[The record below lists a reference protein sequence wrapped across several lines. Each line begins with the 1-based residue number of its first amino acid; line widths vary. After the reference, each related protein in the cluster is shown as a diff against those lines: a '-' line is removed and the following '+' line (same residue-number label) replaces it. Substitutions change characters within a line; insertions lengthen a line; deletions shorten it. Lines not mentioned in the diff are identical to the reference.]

1 VIGPQTEVFA
11 LRAAGSIAT
20 EIRLLETSDAAKTS
34 SLTSALVR
42 IFSLLVVLVA
52 VGIASVE
59 ARTAFY
65 ARIATRIWENNPY
78 PPQTIL
84 DALAESSK
92 VSPTVACASGSAV
105 DRAAIALRALDDAI
119 AGHSDL
125 AASSAFPI
133 TMQAIDDGLA
143 CRPLAAQL
151 WLGRFWVH
159 ALSEGF
165 RPPLRDSFD
174 RSIATAPYDGW
185 VMRLRAQ
192 IGSRWFYT
200 LSDNEQQKFFEDLR
214 YTVDM
219 GYLDDALTAVGWLRN
234 QPNRLKHEIDQ
245 WPLGT
250 RDRFAGFLLSKGID
264 LKLATDFQL
273 KPWQHY

>member
-1 VIGPQTEVFA
+1 LEIA
-11 LRAAGSIAT
+11 LTDQRD
-20 EIRLLETSDAAKTS
+20 DARENF
-34 SLTSALVR
+34 SAIVLVR
-42 IFSLLVVLVA
+42 IFALLVVLVA

-92 VSPTVACASGSAV
+92 VSPTLACASGSVV

-125 AASSAFPI
+125 TTSRAFSI
-133 TMQAIDDGLA
+133 ATQAIDDGLA

-159 ALSEGF
+159 ALAEGF

-185 VMRLRAQ
+185 IMRLRTQ

-200 LSDNEQQKFFEDLR
+200 LSDNEQRKFFEDLR

-219 GYLDDALTAVGWLRN
+219 GYLEDALTAIKWLNN
-234 QPNRLKHEIDQ
+234 QPDRLKHEIDQ

-250 RDRFAGFLLSKGID
+250 RNRFARFLLSKGID

-273 KPWQHY
+273 KPWEHY

>member
-1 VIGPQTEVFA
+1 M
-11 LRAAGSIAT
+11 
-20 EIRLLETSDAAKTS
+20 EIRLIEMGDDAKTNFP
-34 SLTSALVR
+34 TIALVR
-42 IFSLLVVLVA
+42 IFAFLVVLVA

-59 ARTAFY
+59 ARTAVY

-92 VSPTVACASGSAV
+92 VSPTLACASGSVV

-125 AASSAFPI
+125 AASSVFPI
-133 TMQAIDDGLA
+133 ATRAIDDGLA

-151 WLGRFWVH
+151 WLGRFWVR

-165 RPPLRDSFD
+165 RSPLRDSFD

-185 VMRLRAQ
+185 MMRLRAQ

-200 LSDNEQQKFFEDLR
+200 LSDNEQQKLFEDLR

-219 GYLDDALTAVGWLRN
+219 GYLDDALTAIRWLSN
-234 QPNRLKHEIDQ
+234 QPDRLKHEIDR

-250 RDRFAGFLLSKGID
+250 RNRFARFLLSKGID
-264 LKLATDFQL
+264 LKLATDFHL
-273 KPWQHY
+273 KPWEHY

>member
-1 VIGPQTEVFA
+1 M
-11 LRAAGSIAT
+11 
-20 EIRLLETSDAAKTS
+20 
-34 SLTSALVR
+34 
-42 IFSLLVVLVA
+42 VVLVA

-59 ARTAFY
+59 ARTAVY
-65 ARIATRIWENNPY
+65 ARIATHIWENNPY

-92 VSPTVACASGSAV
+92 VSPTMACASGSVV

-125 AASSAFPI
+125 AVSSAF
-133 TMQAIDDGLA
+133 TTATQAIDDGLA

-151 WLGRFWVH
+151 WLGRFWVR

-165 RPPLRDSFD
+165 RPPLRDCFD
-174 RSIATAPYDGW
+174 RSISTAPYDGW
-185 VMRLRAQ
+185 MMRLRAQ

-200 LSDNEQQKFFEDLR
+200 LSDNEQRKLFEDLR

-219 GYLDDALTAVGWLRN
+219 GYLDDALTAIRWLNN
-234 QPNRLKHEIDQ
+234 QPDRVKHEIDQ

-250 RDRFAGFLLSKGID
+250 RNRFARFLLAKGID

>member
-1 VIGPQTEVFA
+1 MSAICA
-11 LRAAGSIAT
+11 DDSIAT
-20 EIRLLETSDAAKTS
+20 EIRLLETRDEAKTNFP
-34 SLTSALVR
+34 TIALVR
-42 IFSLLVVLVA
+42 IFALLVVLVA

-65 ARIATRIWENNPY
+65 ARIATHIWENNPY

-92 VSPTVACASGSAV
+92 VSPTLACATGSVV

-125 AASSAFPI
+125 AVSSAF
-133 TMQAIDDGLA
+133 TTATQAIDDGLA

-151 WLGRFWVH
+151 WLGRFWVR

-185 VMRLRAQ
+185 MMRLRAQ

-200 LSDNEQQKFFEDLR
+200 LSANEQQKLFEDLR

-219 GYLDDALTAVGWLRN
+219 GYLDDALTAIRWLNN
-234 QPNRLKHEIDQ
+234 QPDRVKHEIDQ

-250 RDRFAGFLLSKGID
+250 RNRFARFLLAKGID

>member
-1 VIGPQTEVFA
+1 M
-11 LRAAGSIAT
+11 
-20 EIRLLETSDAAKTS
+20 EIRLIEMGDDAKTNFP
-34 SLTSALVR
+34 TIALVR
-42 IFSLLVVLVA
+42 IFAFLVVLVA

-59 ARTAFY
+59 ARTAVY

-92 VSPTVACASGSAV
+92 VSPTLACASGSVV

-125 AASSAFPI
+125 AASSALPI
-133 TMQAIDDGLA
+133 AMQAIDDGLA

-151 WLGRFWVH
+151 WLGRFWVR
-159 ALSEGF
+159 ALAEGF

-185 VMRLRAQ
+185 VMRLRSQ

-200 LSDNEQQKFFEDLR
+200 LSDKEQQKFFEDMR
-214 YTVDM
+214 YTVDI
-219 GYLDDALTAVGWLRN
+219 GFLDDAFTAVQWLRN
-234 QPNRLKHEIDQ
+234 QPDRLQREINR

-250 RDRFAGFLLSKGID
+250 RNRFARFLLSKGVD

-273 KPWQHY
+273 KPWEHY

>member
-1 VIGPQTEVFA
+1 LQ
-11 LRAAGSIAT
+11 LRAADSIAT
-20 EIRLLETSDAAKTS
+20 EVRLIETRDEAKTNFP
-34 SLTSALVR
+34 TVALVR
-42 IFSLLVVLVA
+42 IFALLVILLA

-65 ARIATRIWENNPY
+65 ERIATRIWEDQPY

-92 VSPTVACASGSAV
+92 LSPTVACASGSVV

-119 AGHSDL
+119 SGHSDL
-125 AASSAFPI
+125 AASKAFPI
-133 TMQAIDDGLA
+133 ATRAIDDGLA

-151 WLGRFWVH
+151 WLGRFWVR

-165 RPPLRDSFD
+165 RPPLRDSYD
-174 RSIATAPYDGW
+174 RAIAIAPYDGW
-185 VMRLRAQ
+185 MMRLRTQVA
-192 IGSRWFYT
+192 SRWFYA
-200 LSDNEQQKFFEDLR
+200 LSDNEQQKFFEDMR

-219 GYLDDALTAVGWLRN
+219 GFLDDAFTAVQWLAN
-234 QPNRLKHEIDQ
+234 QPERLQHEINR

-250 RDRFAGFLLSKGID
+250 RNRFARFLLSKGVD

-273 KPWQHY
+273 RPWEHY

>member
-1 VIGPQTEVFA
+1 M
-11 LRAAGSIAT
+11 
-20 EIRLLETSDAAKTS
+20 
-34 SLTSALVR
+34 
-42 IFSLLVVLVA
+42 VLVA

-92 VSPTVACASGSAV
+92 VSPTLACASGSVV

-133 TMQAIDDGLA
+133 ATQAIDDGLA

-151 WLGRFWVH
+151 WLG
-159 ALSEGF
+159 GF
-165 RPPLRDSFD
+165 GSARCPKVFD
-174 RSIATAPYDGW
+174 RLCVTRS
-185 VMRLRAQ
+185 
-192 IGSRWFYT
+192 
-200 LSDNEQQKFFEDLR
+200 
-214 YTVDM
+214 
-219 GYLDDALTAVGWLRN
+219 
-234 QPNRLKHEIDQ
+234 IDQ
-245 WPLGT
+245 LPLHLMT
-250 RDRFAGFLLSKGID
+250 AG
-264 LKLATDFQL
+264 
-273 KPWQHY
+273 

>member
-1 VIGPQTEVFA
+1 M
-11 LRAAGSIAT
+11 
-20 EIRLLETSDAAKTS
+20 EIRLIEMGDDAKTNFP
-34 SLTSALVR
+34 TIALVR
-42 IFSLLVVLVA
+42 IFAFLVVLVA

-59 ARTAFY
+59 ARTAVY

-78 PPQTIL
+78 PPQTSL

-92 VSPTVACASGSAV
+92 VSPTLACASGSVV

-125 AASSAFPI
+125 AASSVFPI
-133 TMQAIDDGLA
+133 ATRAIDDGLA

-151 WLGRFWVH
+151 WLGRFWVR

-165 RPPLRDSFD
+165 RSPLRDSFD

-185 VMRLRAQ
+185 MMRLRAQ
-192 IGSRWFYT
+192 VGSRWFYT

-219 GYLDDALTAVGWLRN
+219 GYLDDALTAVEWLN
-234 QPNRLKHEIDQ
+234 GQPDRLKREINQ

-250 RDRFAGFLLSKGID
+250 RDRFARFLLSKGVD
-264 LKLATDFQL
+264 LKLATDLQL